1 MIILKPSIF
10 NDFPNV
16 TFGFSTKIGLDRKEP
31 FYFNFSH
38 SVGDDNEIVE
48 ENRKTY
54 LSELDLNLE
63 SVVLQKQI
71 HSDIVTLVDDG
82 NNVNESDA
90 LITNKTGIGLAIF
103 SADCTPIFIYDQAH
117 NVIAA
122 IHAGW
127 KGTEKNITEK
137 VLRIIQEKFNSSL
150 NDLYVYIGPGIFQK
164 NYEVQSDVA
173 ERFDNKY
180 ILNKEGKIYLDVL
193 RNNYDTL
200 ISEGIPEIQIQK
212 SNLCSFENNNLL
224 HSYRR
229 DGKKSGRALGVIAMK
244 GK

>member
-1 MIILKPSIF
+1 MLILIPSIF

-16 TFGFSTKIGLDRKEP
+16 TFGFSTKIGLNRKEP
-31 FYFNFSH
+31 FYFNLSQ
-38 SVGDDNEIVE
+38 SVGDDYKIVE
-48 ENRKTY
+48 ENRKAF
-54 LSELDLNLE
+54 LNELGLNLE

-71 HSDIVTLVDDG
+71 HSDIITMVDDG

-103 SADCTPIFIYDQAH
+103 SADCNPIFIYDPSH

-127 KGTEKNITEK
+127 RGTEKNITAK
-137 VLRIIQEKFNSSL
+137 VLRIIQEKYNSSL
-150 NDLYVYIGPGIFQK
+150 NDLYVYIGPGISQI

-173 ERFDNKY
+173 ERFDDKY

-193 RNNYDTL
+193 SNNYDEL
-200 ISEGIPEIQIQK
+200 ISAGIPENQIQK
-212 SNLCSFENNNLL
+212 SNLCSFENKNLL

-229 DGKKSGRALGVIAMK
+229 DGKISGRALGVIAMK